1 MRARLA
7 TDAARLHHLD
17 VRRERQ
23 DPRQRL
29 AQARMRV
36 EQLDASL
43 LQHMRQRLA
52 QAREHLAARAAVLH
66 AVSPLSTLERGYA
79 IVLDRGGRSIGQVT
93 ATRVGAEI
101 GVRLRDGRLDC
112 TVTGIDAEDPLST
125 PRDFAPRDQSP
136 PD

>member
-1 MRARLA
+1 
-7 TDAARLHHLD
+7 
-17 VRRERQ
+17 
-23 DPRQRL
+23 
-29 AQARMRV
+29 MRV

-52 QAREHLAARAAVLH
+52 QAREHLETRAAVLH

-125 PRDFAPRDQSP
+125 TRDFADRDRSSP
-136 PD
+136 DKPLQN